1 MFYSGLYIL
10 PASMHLNHP
19 LYLLSPPSLPLPFL
33 IGHYVYLNYV
43 NTLQSAI
50 LFAQITNQTGPAN
63 AGPLSVVSDSDPIL
77 IRSAIPQIVQSWI

>member
-33 IGHYVYLNYV
+33 IGHSVYLNYV
-43 NTLQSAI
+43 NTLQ
-50 LFAQITNQTGPAN
+50 
-63 AGPLSVVSDSDPIL
+63 
-77 IRSAIPQIVQSWI
+77 